1 MTVAELKQA
10 LSKYPDDM
18 EVKTGNVPMLTL
30 VTDIITITDIDTNI
44 KSLLMC
50 GGEDWWF
57 KEKKRYA
64 IQF

>member
-18 EVKTGNVPMLTL
+18 EVKIVDAPMITPI
-30 VTDIITITDIDTNI
+30 TDIITVVDIDTNI
-44 KSLLMC
+44 KLLLMC
-50 GGEDWWF
+50 GGGDWWVE
-57 KEKKRYA
+57 EKKRYA